1 MRPGQKHE
9 RLIQLTDWQQ
19 KIVEEFPGRFLRG
32 LFYSDRCRTNNL
44 VTRNGKTYQCPRY
57 MFANESTDIMRLCQA
72 SLDKLGVSWRMCRP
86 NLLSVARKEGVAV
99 LDGHVGPKF

>member
-1 MRPGQKHE
+1 
-9 RLIQLTDWQQ
+9 
-19 KIVEEFPGRFLRG
+19 
-32 LFYSDRCRTNNL
+32 
-44 VTRNGKTYQCPRY
+44 